1 MARLHEKVSGN
12 VRLDDRL
19 RRWAGFL
26 GIPPFICAARLE
38 RTAEPNL
45 IFGLCTGAKYASG
58 WRSSMAF
65 DGITIANL
73 TAELNDTLLDG
84 RIYKI
89 VQPEKDE
96 LLLTIKN
103 HGTQYRLLMSASPTL
118 PLLYLTEKNKQAPMT
133 APNFC
138 MLLRKHLQNAR
149 IVEITQP
156 DFERVV
162 VFFLEHL
169 NEHGALWR
177 KKQVLEFIGQKSNLI
192 FTDENDCIIDS
203 IKRISGMVS
212 SVREV
217 LPGRAYYIPK
227 TQEKQNPLKV
237 DTDGIK
243 RAVSG
248 RPMPV
253 FQALYTSFT
262 GLSPIVAQE
271 ICHRAGVDADRAAN
285 TLSDEAL
292 SAVAEAFVQLSNH
305 VRQGEFAPN
314 IIYEGKEPREYAAF
328 PLTVYE
334 GAQTVPY
341 EQMSALLEAY
351 YAQKSA
357 VTRIRQKS
365 ADLRK
370 IVQTAYERNIKK
382 YDLQCRQLQD
392 TEKREKYKVYGE
404 LLNTYGYSAP
414 EGASQLEAL
423 NYYTNETVTIPLDP
437 SLSAGDN
444 AKKYFERY
452 GKLKRT
458 NEVLLA
464 LTKET
469 KAETDHLESVM
480 TALDIARGE
489 EDLIEIKEELIE
501 SGYIRRRAGNKRARV
516 TSRPFHYVSSD
527 GFHIYVGK
535 NNYQNEALT
544 FRLATGG
551 DWWFHAKGIPGSH
564 VIVKTQGSELPDRTF
579 EEAAALAAHY
589 SKGAAQDKVE
599 IDYTLRKNVKKPNGA
614 KPGFVVYYTNFSM
627 TIAPDIAGITE
638 LDS

>member
-1 MARLHEKVSGN
+1 
-12 VRLDDRL
+12 
-19 RRWAGFL
+19 
-26 GIPPFICAARLE
+26 
-38 RTAEPNL
+38 
-45 IFGLCTGAKYASG
+45 
-58 WRSSMAF
+58 MAF

-73 TAELNDTLLDG
+73 TAELNEALLDG

-96 LLLTIKN
+96 LLLTVKN
-103 HGTQYRLLMSASPTL
+103 HGGQYRLLMSASPTL
-118 PLLYLTEKNKQAPMT
+118 PLLYLTQKNKQAPMT

-162 VFFLEHL
+162 IFSLEHL
-169 NEHGALWR
+169 NELGDLCR
-177 KKQVLEFIGQKSNLI
+177 KKLVIELMGKHSNLI

-217 LPGRAYYIPK
+217 LPGRDYYIPK
-227 TQEKQNPLKV
+227 TQDKQNPLTADQNEIIMMV
-237 DTDGIK
+237 SQ
-243 RAVSG
+243 RAA
-248 RPMPV
+248 PV
-253 FQALYTSFT
+253 FQALYASFT
-262 GLSPIVAQE
+262 GLSPVIAQE
-271 ICHRAGVDADRAAN
+271 ICYRAGVDADRAAN
-285 TLSDEAL
+285 TLPDEAL
-292 SAVAEAFVQLSNH
+292 SALAEAFMQVMRSVEQKA
-305 VRQGEFAPN
+305 FAPN

-328 PLTVYE
+328 PLKIYE

-341 EQMSALLEAY
+341 ERMSLLLEDY

-365 ADLRK
+365 ADLRR

-392 TEKREKYKVYGE
+392 TEKREKYKIYGE
-404 LLNTYGYSAP
+404 LLNTYGYGAP
-414 EGASQLEAL
+414 EGASSLNAL

-437 SLSAGDN
+437 ALSAGEN

-458 NEVLLA
+458 NEALLA

-469 KAETDHLESVM
+469 KAEIDHLESVL
-480 TALDIARGE
+480 TAMDIARSE
-489 EDLIEIKEELIE
+489 EDLTEIREELVE
-501 SGYIRRRAGNKRARV
+501 NGYIRRRGGGKRQKI

-527 GFHIYVGK
+527 GYHMYVGK
-535 NNYQNEALT
+535 NNYQNEELT
-544 FRLATGG
+544 FRFANGG

-564 VIVKTQGSELPDRTF
+564 VVVKTQGDELPDRTY

-589 SKGAAQDKVE
+589 SKGAGQDKVE
-599 IDYTLRKNVKKPNGA
+599 VDYTLRKNVKKPNGG
-614 KPGFVVYYTNFSM
+614 KPGFVVYYTNYSM
-627 TIAPDIAGITE
+627 AVAPDITGIAE